1 MDTNLTNKKA
11 LVTGGARGIGAT
23 IARTLAARG
32 ADVVITYSAS
42 GELAE
47 KVVSEIRATGRRAY
61 AVKADAGNR
70 EEARQGVRDAVEH
83 LGGLDIV
90 VNNAGNGWFEP
101 FMDASDE
108 HIESTLDVNIGGV
121 LYTTHE
127 ALKHLGEGGRVI
139 SIGSVVAEHAP
150 FTGLTVIA
158 TAKAALV
165 GFTKGLARDLGT
177 RGITVNV
184 VQPGPIDPDGVRATG
199 ELAVLTSPTSLERFG
214 TSEEV
219 AEMVAWVASDA
230 ASFVTGTALTVDGG
244 WTA

>member
-1 MDTNLTNKKA
+1 MDTNLTGRKA
-11 LVTGGARGIGAT
+11 LVTGGARGIGAS

-42 GELAE
+42 SEAAE
-47 KVVSEIRATGRRAY
+47 KVVSEIRATGRQAY
-61 AVKADAGNR
+61 AVKADAGDKG
-70 EEARQGVRDAVEH
+70 EARQGVRDAVEH

-90 VNNAGNGWFEP
+90 VNNAGNGWFES

-127 ALKHLGEGGRVI
+127 ALKYLGEGGRVI

-150 FTGLTVIA
+150 FAGLTVIA

-165 GFTKGLARDLGT
+165 GFTKALARDLGG
-177 RGITVNV
+177 RGVTVNV

-199 ELAVLTSPTSLERFG
+199 EMASLSAPTSLGRFG
-214 TSEEV
+214 TAEEV
-219 AEMVAWVASDA
+219 AELVAWVASDA